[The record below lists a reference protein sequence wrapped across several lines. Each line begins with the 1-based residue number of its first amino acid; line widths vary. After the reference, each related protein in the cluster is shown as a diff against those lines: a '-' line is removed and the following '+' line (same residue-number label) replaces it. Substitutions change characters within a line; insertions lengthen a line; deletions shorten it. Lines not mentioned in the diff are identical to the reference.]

1 MSRYQSVHTLGLAWV
16 FCTLA
21 KVAAAQVVPTSGSIV
36 CGTVAPPPAE
46 SRALVRE
53 AASALQK
60 KKASGAPLASISY
73 VPLRPHI
80 FRRTDGTG
88 GFDLASLNQVMAATN
103 NHFLLNGSGIQFY
116 FSGKTPDYID
126 DDELYNGFQ
135 GNLPPNHSD
144 NNAMN
149 QYYAHTFSGGWVG
162 YSGLAQFPAD
172 YPNST
177 HSYVIA
183 RSGVNLDNAGNY
195 LLPHELGH
203 NFNLFHTFGFG
214 SGNTPTKEL
223 VTRGAGANCL
233 EEGDFIC
240 DTPADPFGIPGT
252 SYTCANGCCAY
263 DPNSP
268 ARDSNGDAYT
278 PSFANIMSYW
288 PSCTHDFAP
297 GQYSNIQA
305 ALALRQTHTS
315 YTLDAPPATVMPP
328 DGLVA
333 TFSGQSMQLRWR
345 DNTSS
350 EMGYFIER
358 STSPTSGF
366 LPINGVAPN
375 TVEFSDTSVIPQ
387 TIYYYRIRPSNTT
400 TGSLSPMVGGA
411 TAVYNLF
418 VSTTS
423 ATQVVLGWNSVN
435 ASLQYDLQWRPTGV
449 TAWNTVSSIT
459 ATTHS
464 LTGLT
469 PNTVYEWRVQG
480 ICSGSDCSL
489 FTDAQTFTT
498 APCSVPTG
506 LNNFLVRAQSASLSW
521 SSGAG
526 YDPGRTY
533 DFRYRP
539 LNTPDWTTVSSVTI
553 TSYSLT
559 GLSNNTQ
566 YEWQVRSVCAPTVSS
581 DYAPSL
587 TFATFCLSVA
597 WLTGTPAATA
607 TSLTWGFNG
616 IPESGSTFELQ
627 YRAVGSTNW
636 MTITGPNTG
645 SYNGRTLTGLLLAT
659 TYEARVRSS
668 CGPGA
673 TTDYRTTTFTT
684 GCYAPDQAYMRAENA
699 QSTTVRLFWSQYTDA
714 DTRFEL
720 SYRVMGAPDWTTA
733 ATSLTVG
740 AYSPM
745 GLTNNTQYEWRVR
758 SVCSPTLSSDFS
770 YGPLFTTRCY
780 FLGTVSTAVFIT
792 SATLNWTTDEP
803 VSSYDVQYRE
813 TGTAN
818 WTIVNNLTSQTLTL
832 NGLKTNTNYEWQL
845 RTRCTDGSYSDFS
858 PIYTFQTSSCTTPYG
873 LAVVTNTSA
882 AQLRWNFYYADA
894 ATRYEARYRVPG
906 TATWT
911 VVGNLSSTNTVGTA
925 ELTGLQTNTSYEWQ
939 IRTLCSATE
948 YSDFVTGPSFRT
960 GCSTPINLFAQPK
973 TTSAS
978 VNWAQ
983 AGFNVQYD
991 VNYRQSSTTT
1001 WTTLSNILST
1011 SATLP
1016 GLTSNT
1022 GYEWQVR
1029 TRCAD
1034 GVLAD
1039 FSGVSSFATLACSAP
1054 YNLSA
1059 SFLTTTSARINWSF
1073 YQADTQTH
1081 YEGRYRIV
1089 GAADW
1094 TGLPNLNSTDG
1105 QGSFD
1110 LTDLT
1115 PGTLYEWQIKTLCS
1129 ATESSLF
1136 STSATFRTVC
1146 LTMST
1151 IKPGFW
1157 NDPAVWSCNRVPI
1170 GSDVVQIKHVVTIPA
1185 NLIAF
1190 ARQIRFD
1197 SGQQLVYSVNAQLKV
1212 GQ

>member
-1 MSRYQSVHTLGLAWV
+1 MSLHQSVRTLGPVWL
-16 FCTLA
+16 FCVLV
-21 KVAAAQVVPTSGSIV
+21 KVATAQVVPTSGSIA
-36 CGTVAPPPAE
+36 CGTLAPPPAE
-46 SRALVRE
+46 SRALVRD
-53 AASALQK
+53 AAIALQK
-60 KKASGAPLASISY
+60 KKASNPPSAGISY

-88 GFDLASLNQVMAATN
+88 GFDLASLNQVMAAN
-103 NHFLLNGSGIQFY
+103 NNQFLLNGSGIQFY
-116 FSGKTPDYID
+116 FSGTTPDYID

-149 QYYAHTFSGGWVG
+149 QYYAHTFSGGWAG

-183 RSGVNLDNAGNY
+183 RSGVNLDNRGNY

-203 NFNLFHTFGFG
+203 NFNLYHTFGYG
-214 SGNTPTKEL
+214 SGEIPTKEL

-240 DTPADPFGIPGT
+240 DTPADPLGIPGAT
-252 SYTCANGCCAY
+252 YTCVNTCCAY
-263 DPNSP
+263 DPSSP

-278 PSFANIMSYW
+278 PSFSNIMSYW
-288 PSCTHDFAP
+288 SSCTHDLTP
-297 GQYSNIQA
+297 GQHTNMQA

-315 YTLDAPPATVMPP
+315 YTLDAPPATVTPP

-345 DNTSS
+345 DNASS

-358 STSPTSGF
+358 STSPTAGF
-366 LPINGVAPN
+366 SPIGGVAPN
-375 TVEFSDTSVIPQ
+375 TVEFSDGTVAPQ

-400 TGSLSPMVGGA
+400 TGSLSPMAGGA
-411 TAVYNLF
+411 TAVYNLA
-418 VSTTS
+418 VSSTS
-423 ATQVVLGWNSVN
+423 TTQVVLGWNSVN
-435 ASLQYDLQWRPTGV
+435 ASLQYNLQWRPAGV
-449 TAWNTVSSIT
+449 TAWNTVSTGT

-489 FTDAQTFTT
+489 FTNAQTFTT
-498 APCSVPTG
+498 APCSIPTG
-506 LNNFLVRAQSASLSW
+506 LGSSFVRAQSASVFW

-533 DFRYRP
+533 ALRYRP
-539 LNTPDWTTVSSVTI
+539 LNTPDWTTVSSVTT
-553 TSYSLT
+553 TSYSMT
-559 GLSNNTQ
+559 GLANNTQ
-566 YEWQVRSVCAPTVSS
+566 YEWQVSSVCTPTVSS
-581 DYAPSL
+581 EYSPSF
-587 TFATFCLSVA
+587 TFTTFCLSVA
-597 WLTGTPAATA
+597 GLNSTPAATA
-607 TSLTWGFNG
+607 ANLTWGFNG
-616 IPESGSTFELQ
+616 ISEPGSTFELQ
-627 YRAVGSTNW
+627 YRPVGSPNW
-636 MTITGPNTG
+636 MTLTGPNTG
-645 SYNGRTLTGLLLAT
+645 SNNGRLLTGLLPAT
-659 TYEARVRSS
+659 TYEARVRSR
-668 CGPGA
+668 CGPDA
-673 TTDYRTTTFTT
+673 TTDYRTTQFTT

-699 QSTTVRLFWSQYTDA
+699 QSTTVRLFWSQYIDA

-720 SYRVMGAPDWTTA
+720 SYRTAGAPDWTTA

-740 AYSPM
+740 AYSLT

-758 SVCSPTLSSDFS
+758 SVCSPTSSSDFS
-770 YGPLFTTRCY
+770 YGPSFTTRCL
-780 FLGTVSTAVFIT
+780 FLGTLSAVVFVT
-792 SATLNWTTDEP
+792 SATLNWTTQEP

-813 TGTAN
+813 TGTPN
-818 WTIVNNLTSQTLTL
+818 WTIVTNLTSQTLIL
-832 NGLKTNTNYEWQL
+832 SGLKTNTSYEWQL

-858 PIYTFQTSSCTTPYG
+858 SLYTFRTSSCTTPYG
-873 LAVVTNTSA
+873 LAVATNTRA

-906 TATWT
+906 TDSWT
-911 VVGNLSSTNTVGTA
+911 VVGDLSSTNTVGTA
-925 ELTGLQTNTSYEWQ
+925 ELTGLQPNTTYEWQ
-939 IRTLCSATE
+939 IKTRCSATE
-948 YSDFVTGPSFRT
+948 SSDFVTGPLFST
-960 GCSTPINLFAQPK
+960 GCSTPTSLFAQLK
-973 TTSAS
+973 TTSAV
-978 VNWAQ
+978 VNWTQ

-991 VNYRQSSTTT
+991 VNYRQSGTTT

-1011 SATLP
+1011 SAALP
-1016 GLTSNT
+1016 GLMGNT

-1039 FSGVSSFATLACSAP
+1039 FSGISSFITLPCSAP

-1059 SFLTTTSARINWSF
+1059 SFLTATAARINWSF
-1073 YQADTQTH
+1073 YLADTQTH

-1089 GAADW
+1089 GADDW

-1110 LTDLT
+1110 LTNLT

-1129 ATESSLF
+1129 PTESSSF
-1136 STSATFRTVC
+1136 SASATFRTTC
-1146 LTMST
+1146 LTMAT
-1151 IKPGFW
+1151 IKSGLW
-1157 NDPAVWSCNRVPI
+1157 NDPAVWSCNRAPT

-1197 SGQQLVYSVNAQLKV
+1197 SGQQLLYSVNAQLKV